1 MCNPI
6 VNLGLTVHPTFLSL
20 DLITVTVKEDS
31 ASQKPV
37 IHQECNVLFVGIFST
52 FFFSNE
58 KEKKGMLI
66 SHRFLLLL

>member
-37 IHQECNVLFVGIFST
+37 IHQECNVLFVGIFSNNVN
-52 FFFSNE
+52 FSPVFV
-58 KEKKGMLI
+58 I
-66 SHRFLLLL
+66 AVVQ